1 MKTRKKQQYIFFF
14 IVVLVIL
21 VMIAEGL
28 RYKNS
33 KTPEQSV
40 SNQTETENEYVHDK
54 QNEEMESQ
62 PDIEKLENN
71 YKDNQNYKKEEAQEI
86 KFINV
91 QENRN
96 KLSFL
101 SDDEL
106 DYMMEQF
113 CKYIAYKK
121 LTEVTEATFHPDSV
135 QKVNDYLYYIYFD
148 IDYKVDDNQYP
159 NIRVTCDQYDDR
171 GCRFAFTI
179 QYGD

>member
-40 SNQTETENEYVHDK
+40 SNQTENEYVHDK